1 MHAARRPRA
10 ETRKRDIRVPK
21 TGHPNLDRSAK
32 VGCTRTVCMVDF
44 WLQHGSYLGIFLV
57 LVLTGCGLP
66 LPEEVPIIAAG
77 VASSVGK
84 LNPWIALAAC
94 VAGTLCGDSV
104 LYLIGYH
111 FGRNLVKAHPRLAH
125 LLHAEHEAK
134 TEEYIN
140 RYGLRVLFVARFLV
154 VVRAPVYLT
163 IGILRHPYRKF
174 LLFDAFCASMV
185 VGLFFGLSYAFGD
198 HVAKWIRGSEVVF
211 TVVTTVAVVA
221 VLVAWWVKRRHDRNR
236 PGASAS
242 RVGDGPDGGPG
253 GSANRQAETLV

>member
-1 MHAARRPRA
+1 
-10 ETRKRDIRVPK
+10 
-21 TGHPNLDRSAK
+21 
-32 VGCTRTVCMVDF
+32 MVDL

-94 VAGTLCGDSV
+94 IAGTLCGDSM

-125 LLHAEHEAK
+125 LLHAEHEAQM
-134 TEEYIN
+134 EEYIN
-140 RYGLRVLFVARFLV
+140 RYGLSVLFVARFLV

-163 IGILRHPYRKF
+163 IGILRHSYRKS
-174 LLFDAFCASMV
+174 LLFDAFCASAV

-198 HVAKWIRGSEVVF
+198 HVAKWIRDSEVVV
-211 TVVTTVAVVA
+211 TVVAGIAVMA
-221 VLVAWWVKRRHDRNR
+221 VLLAWWLKRRHDRTG
-236 PGASAS
+236 PGASTGEA
-242 RVGDGPDGGPG
+242 GNEPDG

>member
-1 MHAARRPRA
+1 
-10 ETRKRDIRVPK
+10 
-21 TGHPNLDRSAK
+21 
-32 VGCTRTVCMVDF
+32 MVDF

-57 LVLTGCGLP
+57 LLLTGCGLP

-94 VAGTLCGDSV
+94 LAGALCGDSM

-134 TEEYIN
+134 MEEHIN

-154 VVRAPVYLT
+154 LVRAPVYLS

-174 LLFDAFCASMV
+174 LLFDAFCASAV

-198 HVAKWIRGSEVVF
+198 RVAKWIHDSELVF
-211 TVVTTVAVVA
+211 TAVFVAA
-221 VLVAWWVKRRHDRNR
+221 AGVLLAWWLRRRRHRG
-236 PGASAS
+236 PGSTVSGA
-242 RVGDGPDGGPG
+242 GKEPDGGSD

>member
-1 MHAARRPRA
+1 
-10 ETRKRDIRVPK
+10 
-21 TGHPNLDRSAK
+21 
-32 VGCTRTVCMVDF
+32 MVDL

-94 VAGTLCGDSV
+94 VAGTLCGDSM

-125 LLHAEHEAK
+125 LLHAQHEAK
-134 TEEYIN
+134 MEEYVN
-140 RYGLRVLFVARFLV
+140 RYGLSVLFVARFLV

-174 LLFDAFCASMV
+174 LLFDAFCASAV

-198 HVAKWIRGSEVVF
+198 HVAKWIRDSEVLF
-211 TVVTTVAVVA
+211 TVVAVVA
-221 VLVAWWVKRRHDRNR
+221 TVAGLLAWWLKRRRDRNR
-236 PGASAS
+236 RQSSPGGLGNASDEGS
-242 RVGDGPDGGPG
+242 G